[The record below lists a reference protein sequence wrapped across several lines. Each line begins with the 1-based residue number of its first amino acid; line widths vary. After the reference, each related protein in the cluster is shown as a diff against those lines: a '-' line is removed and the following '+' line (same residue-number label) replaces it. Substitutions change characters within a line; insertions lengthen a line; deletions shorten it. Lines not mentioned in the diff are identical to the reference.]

1 MMRMKRFNYIVTIHN
16 KEDLIERVIGGILLC
31 AGENSHIYL
40 VLDGCTDGTERVV
53 DRLMDE
59 SVGLPITKLTAP
71 DVHEIL
77 SLNIAL
83 RRVPQDGDGYNILV
97 QDDII
102 LADRNFEKQVCS
114 VNAHFGDRIGVLS
127 FRHGINVSC
136 DPSLQEVGDEDLIET
151 SYGHGI
157 CARPLLPGFA
167 VERMICMRSPQC
179 ISFAT
184 IRRVGLLDEKY
195 APYTYDDYDYG
206 LRCLKEGLANVVYSV
221 KVRSRVE
228 WGGMRRKP
236 QPGVG
241 AIMKRNRRYVYA
253 DHNDFI
259 ATLKR
264 EDFLQEPVRIA
275 VDYPREDDG
284 IVTQR
289 YEASRSRLQEFE
301 RRRRFELVRRV
312 REKLGF

>member
-1 MMRMKRFNYIVTIHN
+1 MRMKRFNYIVTIHD
-16 KEDLIERVIGGILLC
+16 KEDLIERVIMGILMC
-31 AGENSHIYL
+31 AGENSHLYL

-59 SVGLPITKLTAP
+59 FTGLPITKLSAP

-83 RRVPQDGDGYNILV
+83 RQVPQDGDGYNILV

-102 LADRNFEKQVCS
+102 LADRNFEKQVCA
-114 VNAHFGDRIGVLS
+114 VNDQFGDRIGVLS

-136 DPSLQEVGDEDLIET
+136 DSSLNEVRDEDVIET
-151 SYGHGI
+151 SYGHGM

-167 VERMICMRSPQC
+167 VERMVCMRSPQC

-195 APYTYDDYDYG
+195 APYTYDDHDYG
-206 LRCLKEGLANVVYSV
+206 LRCLKAGLVNVVYSV

-241 AIMKRNRRYVYA
+241 AIMKRNRRYVYE
-253 DHNDFI
+253 DHRDFI
-259 ATLKR
+259 LTLRR
-264 EDFLQEPVRIA
+264 ENFLKDPVAIA
-275 VDYPREDDG
+275 SDCPKESAAV
-284 IVTQR
+284 VLQQ
-289 YEASRSRLQEFE
+289 YEATRSSLEAFE
-301 RRRRFELVRRV
+301 RRRRFELVRRI